1 VARGATARLYDVDH
15 DQLKFVKKRLTKKY
29 DQGTIAFRARQGRL
43 VDLDKLHESL
53 WATRLSGGTSSGV
66 ICLEV
71 TVVGEVVRQDNQVLL
86 KVLDSDKQFVLVTD
100 VKAKPREPSA
110 SAFKELQQAIA
121 RGETSLRVTGYVDGW
136 VGRWPDVLR
145 RSPAP
150 RPKLMVTGFSGGG
163 K

>member
-1 VARGATARLYDVDH
+1 MARGATARLYDVDH

-29 DQGTIAFRARQGRL
+29 DQGTIEFRARKGRL

-53 WATRLSGGTSSGV
+53 WATRLSGGTRSGV

-71 TVVGEVVRQDNQVLL
+71 TVLGDVVQQDNQVVLNI
-86 KVLDSDKQFVLVTD
+86 LDSDKQFVLVTD
-100 VKAKPREPSA
+100 VKAKPVDASA